1 MECTGTVHGQS
12 SKTLWGDSVF
22 FVLFFFFLFTFPVCS
37 ENRIFLFSTLCSPQS
52 CLTRSM
58 PNERLPFN
66 TRLDETILDFLEG
79 EGSWEVERVWTGMS
93 LAQILL
99 L

>member
-1 MECTGTVHGQS
+1 
-12 SKTLWGDSVF
+12 
-22 FVLFFFFLFTFPVCS
+22 
-37 ENRIFLFSTLCSPQS
+37 
-52 CLTRSM
+52 M